1 MILRFIKTYGIG
13 NIQFLKF
20 IKYNYF
26 CRVVKRMGKGKIVP
40 FKKSVLKID
49 KEAVV
54 ELNGPLL
61 LNKNSLGK
69 NQSTSIKVEKNGKV
83 EVNQD
88 FTFCYG
94 CDVIVFEGG
103 KLKLDKGYC
112 NCGTKIRCKNEIFIG
127 ADTAIAHDVM
137 IIDFDGHTILK
148 MVDGEYREKA
158 ISRPIRIGNHVWIGA
173 KSIILKGVTVGDG
186 SIIAAGSI
194 VTRDVPAGCLVAGN
208 PAKVI
213 KENVVWK

>member
-26 CRVVKRMGKGKIVP
+26 CRVVKRIGKGKIVP
-40 FKKSVLKID
+40 FKKSVLTLD

-61 LNKNSLGK
+61 LNKNGFGK
-69 NQSTSIKVEKNGKV
+69 KQSTSMKVEKNGKV

-94 CDVIVFEGG
+94 CDVIV
-103 KLKLDKGYC
+103 
-112 NCGTKIRCKNEIFIG
+112 
-127 ADTAIAHDVM
+127 M
-137 IIDFDGHTILK
+137 IIQDSKLGAGPLSRAHLTHSSLFSNVMPPLEVRNRQILQ
-148 MVDGEYREKA
+148 
-158 ISRPIRIGNHVWIGA
+158 IHP
-173 KSIILKGVTVGDG
+173 
-186 SIIAAGSI
+186 
-194 VTRDVPAGCLVAGN
+194 
-208 PAKVI
+208 
-213 KENVVWK
+213 